1 VDAMIEVRAEKPD
14 DLKAIQTVN
23 IAAFG
28 RESEANLVNQLR
40 GTKATFSF
48 VAIESEQI
56 VGHIF
61 FSPVSIEG
69 ACVND
74 LSILGLAPLAVLP
87 DFQRRGVG
95 SLLIQHSLG
104 ELARLGFK
112 AVVVLGHP
120 DYYPRLGFTPAKERG
135 LRCEYTVPEEMF
147 MLIELE
153 NGALTGCRG
162 TVKYRPE
169 FSRLDD

>member
-1 VDAMIEVRAEKPD
+1 MIDVRAEKLQ
-14 DLKAIQTVN
+14 DLEAIHTV
-23 IAAFG
+23 IVAAFG
-28 RESEANLVNQLR
+28 RESEANLVDQLR
-40 GTKATFSF
+40 GSEATFSF
-48 VAIESEQI
+48 VAVESEQI
-56 VGHIF
+56 IGHIF

-69 ACVND
+69 ACAND
-74 LSILGLAPLAVLP
+74 LPILGLAPLAVLP
-87 DFQRRGVG
+87 NFQRRGIG
-95 SLLIQHSLG
+95 ALLIQHSLV

-120 DYYPRLGFTPAKERG
+120 DYYPRFGFTPAKKRG
-135 LRCEYTVPEEMF
+135 LRCEYAVPEEMF

-162 TVKYRPE
+162 TVTYQPE